1 MWSCA
6 VLTAAGSVSVME
18 KLAVI
23 LAWAE
28 VSVLGE
34 HVELCCFDSSWE
46 CFCHGE
52 TGCHPGLG

>member
-1 MWSCA
+1 
-6 VLTAAGSVSVME
+6 ME